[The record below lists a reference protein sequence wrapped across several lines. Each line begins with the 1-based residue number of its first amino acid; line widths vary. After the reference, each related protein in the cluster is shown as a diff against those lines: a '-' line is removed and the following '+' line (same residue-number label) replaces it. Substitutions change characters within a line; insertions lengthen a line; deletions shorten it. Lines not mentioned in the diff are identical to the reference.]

1 MVSIA
6 RQYWNDA
13 EVINEKIIFSDQ
25 ALSQSESER

>member
-13 EVINEKIIFSDQ
+13 EVINGKIIFSDQ